1 VDPEFV
7 LLLAYAIA
15 FAPIAMPQVVAGLF
29 GLDPM
34 SPAYRRKCLRQLL
47 TLVAPDKARVD
58 DKATVDDKAPK
69 GVR

>member
-1 VDPEFV
+1 MDPEFI

-15 FAPIAMPQVVAGLF
+15 FAPVAMPQVVAGLF

-47 TLVAPDKARVD
+47 ALVTEKEAR
-58 DKATVDDKAPK
+58 
-69 GVR
+69 